1 MLLQCTKYAMHHVC
15 SSQGC
20 VLEAYPNEQGTMGC
34 GKYYIQVKNAYIDIK
49 PRLRVIS
56 KNIKTVSIRSVLW

>member
-34 GKYYIQVKNAYIDIK
+34 GKYYIQVKNAYID
-49 PRLRVIS
+49 
-56 KNIKTVSIRSVLW
+56 KNQD